1 MGSFT
6 SSHMLLYNSEYDTS
20 LVINM
25 NHAELKALQVQ
36 ITKAEAE
43 HAVAQE
49 EQRNASISADRALKK
64 LKALKQKLADHAQ
77 SSAVPIVSEHA
88 LLRYIERI
96 HGIDIEEVRKR
107 ILTPTTIQ
115 AARVVKSGAFPLECG
130 GRAVIKNNTIVSI
143 VE

>member
-1 MGSFT
+1 
-6 SSHMLLYNSEYDTS
+6 
-20 LVINM
+20 M

-43 HAVAQE
+43 HASLQQ
-49 EQRNASISADRALKK
+49 EQRDASIAADRASKK
-64 LKALKQKLADHAQ
+64 LKALKQKLADHTQ